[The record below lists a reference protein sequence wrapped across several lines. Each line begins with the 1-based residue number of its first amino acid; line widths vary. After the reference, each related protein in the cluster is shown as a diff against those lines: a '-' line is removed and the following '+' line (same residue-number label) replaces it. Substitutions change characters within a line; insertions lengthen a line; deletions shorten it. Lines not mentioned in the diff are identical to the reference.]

1 MPVGLPKDLE
11 ALLSSVENGT
21 LRIESAAEAAAL
33 RDVLGKLG
41 EIHSTDALTQLARA
55 MTAETDAARKR
66 SAEAALRA
74 LAERVERAAQAAAVP
89 PRVRDALEN
98 LSDDLSQAAQA
109 ERAANGDPRDAT
121 PAQSPQDADAVQA
134 NRSGKAD
141 DMSIQ
146 AVRDP
151 DAGGGAAVL
160 MVADPNASGSDP
172 GTGLGGGSGAEAQ
185 QGRMADIARALRRE
199 TVEANE
205 NSEGSEALTD
215 LRRKSERGQATVTF
229 TGRGARTFD
238 QAPVSGPPVVPE
250 ARRAAI
256 QSYFVRRQ

>member
-1 MPVGLPKDLE
+1 V
-11 ALLSSVENGT
+11 
-21 LRIESAAEAAAL
+21 
-33 RDVLGKLG
+33 
-41 EIHSTDALTQLARA
+41 
-55 MTAETDAARKR
+55 ARKR

-121 PAQSPQDADAVQA
+121 QSPQDADAVQT
-134 NRSGKAD
+134 NPSGKAD

-215 LRRKSERGQATVTF
+215 LRRKSERGQAAVTF